1 MRLALVPILLLA
13 GVVHAG
19 SIHKWVDDDGNVH
32 YGDAPPVSAKTENV
46 RVLSAPSN
54 PGRALPRLGD
64 NTGDENAAGG
74 TTAAAGD
81 EASVPA
87 DQAKIACEQAEKD
100 LAVIG
105 RSSRI
110 KLRAADGSERYL
122 STEEITERKEQA
134 EADIKRFCK

>member
-1 MRLALVPILLLA
+1 MRFAIVPILLLA
-13 GVVHAG
+13 GAVHAG
-19 SIHKWVDDDGNVH
+19 SIHKWVDEEGNVH

-64 NTGDENAAGG
+64 SGDDQDAAGG
-74 TTAAAGD
+74 TTAATSD
-81 EASVPA
+81 DTVPA
-87 DQAKIACEQAEKD
+87 DQAKIACEQAQED
-100 LAVIG
+100 LAVIN

-122 STEEITERKEQA
+122 STEEISERKE
-134 EADIKRFCK
+134 